1 MKLFFHFLTNH
12 LVYFDSYRL
21 RYSLVKVKIVAQNEK
36 TTIKSPSTIKFLY
49 MKSDDINTL
58 LWKNQ
63 SYSLI
68 SMWCKALVWGQEI
81 TFPFPQKRRRW
92 YVMDHR
98 ANDIMEYPFD
108 TFTVLP
114 TPIVYFYYH
123 VLFTCA
129 FFPRLDDQKMEEI
142 KVWKVLLLIMFSTKS
157 FGCVKKLWKN

>member
-1 MKLFFHFLTNH
+1 
-12 LVYFDSYRL
+12 
-21 RYSLVKVKIVAQNEK
+21 
-36 TTIKSPSTIKFLY
+36 
-49 MKSDDINTL
+49 MKSDNINTL
-58 LWKNQ
+58 LLKNQ

-108 TFTVLP
+108 TFTVP

-157 FGCVKKLWKN
+157 FGCVKKLWKKLVYIWVFVFRKYFWRVMFQLEIKIRYV